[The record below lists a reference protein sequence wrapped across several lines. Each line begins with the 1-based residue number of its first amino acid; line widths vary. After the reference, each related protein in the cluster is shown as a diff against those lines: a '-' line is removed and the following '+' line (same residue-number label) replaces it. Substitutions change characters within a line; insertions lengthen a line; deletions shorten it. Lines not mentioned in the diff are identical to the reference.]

1 MRIAIGCS
9 GSGGHIFPALSLAE
23 RLKKERQDS
32 EVIFFLPKNRLT
44 SFIFENQV
52 FEVEFSSIKRSIF
65 YLMRNSFKSF
75 HLLKSFKP
83 QVVIGFGGYETFSL
97 LLEAKILGTPVLIH
111 EQNVIPGKCNRV
123 LSYFVDRICIS
134 FPETRDYFPK
144 INQRKVVFTGI
155 PLREE
160 IGGASKEES
169 LEFFNL
175 DSDKFTLLVTGGSQG
190 SSRIN
195 SVFLETLK
203 LMQKDNI
210 QVIHITGFKDYKYVK
225 DFYQKIEIKS
235 SIFDFLD
242 KMNYAYGAADL
253 IVCRAGAVT
262 LAEIT
267 FCGLASVL
275 IPYPYAYD
283 HQVVNAL
290 SLASKGAAV
299 LIEDKRLS
307 PSLLG
312 EIITQLMNDK
322 DKLKEMAFKSK
333 ELEVA
338 NATERLAKEIFSL

>member
-1 MRIAIGCS
+1 MRIAISCS

-23 RLKKERQDS
+23 RLKKERQDL

-44 SFIFENQV
+44 SSIFESQV
-52 FEVEFSSIKRSIF
+52 FEVEFSSVKRSIP
-65 YLMRNSFKSF
+65 YLVKSFFKSL
-75 HLLKSFKP
+75 HLLRSFKP

-97 LLEAKILGTPVLIH
+97 LLEAKILGISTLIH
-111 EQNVIPGKCNRV
+111 EQNVISGKCNRI

-134 FPETRDYFPK
+134 FPETRDYFSK
-144 INQRKVVFTGI
+144 INQRKIIFTGI
-155 PLREE
+155 PLRRD
-160 IGGASKEES
+160 IGRVSKEES

-195 SVFLETLK
+195 SVFLEILK

-235 SIFDFLD
+235 CVFDFLD

-275 IPYPYAYD
+275 IPYPYAYS
-283 HQVVNAL
+283 HQVANAL